1 MITLNNNTSEG
12 SNLLLLSRVPNII
25 NVEQAM
31 YSSTPAY
38 GTITVGTV
46 SADTGKYIAVNGLTI
61 TSVQNNPEGRKFLLN
76 ADQAST
82 AFSIMQAL
90 KTIPDINGKYD
101 VYISESNSTVVYIR
115 AKQSGAKYNLSIST
129 NIQGIALNTYGADQ
143 QGWNLDV
150 ITCDV
155 YENGQFNASLEK
167 DVAGASTS
175 FDISPVLTPEYN
187 SIDTCTAVLRGV
199 NPNSLVAS
207 LDTFSFKAIN
217 GYRVNNGPLY
227 LQANNQMA
235 AYLGRGTLK
244 SGCDNRTELYTS
256 SNKPLVFSYIN
267 LTSTSLQFE
276 ISYLTSALETA
287 ATDTLTLSGQT
298 AGIIDV
304 EYSMDNYMGSD
315 IYFVDVATPD
325 GYVCRWNVIRPDK
338 AAESVS
344 RLLWRNCYGGI
355 SFFDFTSTSTEKIDL
370 DRREIEHSLYDIY
383 TADIHGNK
391 EAYKS
396 RSNIKL
402 TMTTHLI
409 DKDGTYI
416 FNDLAK
422 SDLIWLEKEG
432 SSVYVDLSDI
442 KVTEQDVNDVYQVSV
457 DVEYRG

>member
-31 YSSTPAY
+31 YSSTPAH

-46 SADTGKYIAVNGLTI
+46 TADTGKYIAVNGLTI
-61 TSVQNNPEGRKFLLN
+61 TSVQSNPDGRKFLLN

-101 VYISESNSTVVYIR
+101 VYISENNSTVVYIR
-115 AKQSGAKYNLSIST
+115 AKQSGVKYNLSIST
-129 NIQGIALNTYGADQ
+129 NIQGIALNTYSADQ

-175 FDISPVLTPEYN
+175 FDISPVLTPGYN
-187 SIDTCTAVLRGV
+187 SIDTCTAILRGV

-207 LDTFSFKAIN
+207 LDTFNFKCIN

-256 SNKPLVFSYIN
+256 ANKPLVFSYIN
-267 LTSTSLQFE
+267 LTSTSFQFD

-287 ATDTLTLSGQT
+287 ATDTLSLSGQT

-304 EYSMDNYMGSD
+304 EYDMSNYMGND
-315 IYFVDVATPD
+315 IYYVDVMMPD

-344 RLLWRNCYGGI
+344 RLIWRNELGGL
-355 SFFDFTSTSTEKIDL
+355 SFYDFTSTSTEEL
-370 DRREIEHSLYDIY
+370 DMDRKDIHKNLYSIY
-383 TADIHGNK
+383 TSEIQGD
-391 EAYKS
+391 E
-396 RSNIKL
+396 L
-402 TMTTHLI
+402 TYNSTFDTRLSLSSHI
-409 DKDGTYI
+409 IEKDGTYV
-416 FNDLAK
+416 FNSLAK
-422 SDLIWLEKEG
+422 SNLVWLEKEG
-432 SSVYVDLSDI
+432 AKKYVRVTDI
-442 KVTEQDVNDVYQVSV
+442 KTQEQDVNDCFVATVK
-457 DVEYRG
+457 VEFKS